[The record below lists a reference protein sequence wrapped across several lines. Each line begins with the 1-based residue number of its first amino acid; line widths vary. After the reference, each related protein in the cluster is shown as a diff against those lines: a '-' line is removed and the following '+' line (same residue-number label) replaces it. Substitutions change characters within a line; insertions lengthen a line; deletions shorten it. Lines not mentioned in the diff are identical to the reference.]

1 MVEQN
6 GLLLVLQN
14 GGLLP
19 TPALDIRSRV
29 HPPLLTTNANDER
42 GFLGLAFHPD
52 FQHACTP
59 GFGKLYTYTSEL
71 IAPGTAATF
80 AAPNNALQNYKNVV
94 SEWQMGANTPGVVD
108 ATSRREIVSFG
119 KNAGNHNGGTL
130 AFGGDG
136 YLYLGLGDGGNAND
150 VGASHFSPGG
160 NAQNLGTPLGKMLR
174 FDPLAPAAT
183 PGSGDAPAPMASTA
197 SRPATPSRRQARSRR
212 SLPMAF
218 ATPSA
223 SASTGRAVS

>member
-52 FQHACTP
+52 FQHAGTP

-183 PGSGDAPAPMASTA
+183 PGSGDAPSANGQYRIPASN
-197 SRPATPSRRQARSRR
+197 PFQA
-212 SLPMAF
+212 AGQVKEIF
-218 ATPSA
+218 AYGFRNP
-223 SASTGRAVS
+223 